1 MAAKEQAFQAFH
13 FEPHSKTSSGIC
25 QPAPTQHHCIIREQ
39 SGGRQP
45 RLHSRHQ
52 LRADH
57 ARQADR
63 VDGRHSS
70 SAPARSGLG
79 LSLHS
84 HFQHPRAD
92 HHVGCGLSFASLGAA
107 LTGHGGHSAS
117 PRDLT
122 QSSHSSRTAAASG
135 ASGEDDT
142 AHDAGQR
149 DGRRHLG
156 VIPSHQPTFNHPN
169 LAQSSGRD
177 YTDSQDWWR
186 PSSGGKKFKH
196 SLLLQP
202 YIFTD
207 FFLNAYVKFPPKLTG
222 SPVL

>member
-45 RLHSRHQ
+45 RLHPRHQ

-70 SAPARSGLG
+70 SAPARSAVT
-79 LSLHS
+79 SVS
-84 HFQHPRAD
+84 FPVISQH
-92 HHVGCGLSFASLGAA
+92 
-107 LTGHGGHSAS
+107 LTTWPTIMSAVVSAS
-117 PRDLT
+117 PALVQRSPATAVIQHHHATSPKVHIQAGQQQQVVLPVRTTPLT
-122 QSSHSSRTAAASG
+122 TQGNVTAAVTSV
-135 ASGEDDT
+135 SFPVT
-142 AHDAGQR
+142 SQ
-149 DGRRHLG
+149 HLTT
-156 VIPSHQPTFNHPN
+156 PTLPNHPAGTIQTVKIGGGQ
-169 LAQSSGRD
+169 AQV
-177 YTDSQDWWR
+177 
-186 PSSGGKKFKH
+186 GKNSNILCCYIFR
-196 SLLLQP
+196 LTP

-207 FFLNAYVKFPPKLTG
+207 F
-222 SPVL
+222 SRM